1 MSTINILWTTDSA
14 DTAMLFINEYA
25 LGSLSYQWWD
35 KVRVILW
42 GGSVRLIMNN
52 NYIQVYIMQMVH
64 KGVEVIASKNCADAV
79 GATEL
84 LESLEVQVMYF
95 GKELTEIIQD
105 KDQEL
110 ISV

>member
-25 LGSLSYQWWD
+25 TGAISYKWWD

-42 GGSVRLIMNN
+42 GGSVRLIQNN
-52 NYIQVYIMQMVH
+52 NFIQVYIMQMVN
-64 KGVEVIASKNCADAV
+64 KGVEVVASKNCADAV

-84 LESLEVQVMYF
+84 LESLEVEVKYM
-95 GKELTEIIQD
+95 GKELTEIIRD
-105 KDQEL
+105 KEQEL
-110 ISV
+110 LSV